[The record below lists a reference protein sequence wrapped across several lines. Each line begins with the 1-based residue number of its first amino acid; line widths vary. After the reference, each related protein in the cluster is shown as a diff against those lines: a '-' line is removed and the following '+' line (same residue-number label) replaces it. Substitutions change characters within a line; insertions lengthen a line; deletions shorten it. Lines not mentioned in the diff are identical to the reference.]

1 MWSFSF
7 HREVLYHP
15 VMKTLLLSLS
25 VLPMGIFLSSEVK
38 VIFIAVCSQW
48 CFFPVLRKSVI
59 IDDRKVYLVF
69 KEMGHLQ
76 LSNHMV
82 QNRHTGKQM
91 THWDMLNKENSNL
104 VAFFNMSQS
113 VICSPVWRFLYHVIA
128 QLQKAHWVLFGWE
141 SERGKLGIKQRDEG
155 KISNL

>member
-76 LSNHMV
+76 LSNHV
-82 QNRHTGKQM
+82 AQNRLTGKQM

-104 VAFFNMSQS
+104 VAFFNMSQC
-113 VICSPVWRFLYHVIA
+113 VICPPVWQFCTTWLLSCKRPIECCLGGKVKEENLVSSNVIRV
-128 QLQKAHWVLFGWE
+128 KFP
-141 SERGKLGIKQRDEG
+141 I
-155 KISNL
+155 